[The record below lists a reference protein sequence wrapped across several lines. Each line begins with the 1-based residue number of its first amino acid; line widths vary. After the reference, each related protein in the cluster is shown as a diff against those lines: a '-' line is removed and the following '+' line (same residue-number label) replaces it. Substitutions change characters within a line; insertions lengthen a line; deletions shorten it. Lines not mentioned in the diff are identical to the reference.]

1 MINLTDKKNMNVN
14 CYVCNTIFFK
24 PILKA
29 IPSMSSDG
37 QTVDIEILKEECQ
50 NCGTVRSSDISFLN
64 DFYNN
69 FYKLNIVNNDPRYIY
84 NCESMLKSEM
94 HFEWIEKLAGES
106 IKDADSIIEIGCG
119 SGNLLNLFDV
129 KNKYGV
135 EPSIEAAV
143 HANKIANVRNI
154 SYEDISDQEKY
165 DLILSTCVIEHTMD
179 PNDFLIKTRNIA
191 KEDSLV
197 IIGLPIQDSESFD
210 VYFLDHLHHFTTN
223 QFIYLCQK
231 NGFEVEKYEV
241 GYKCMTTIGYFFL
254 RKRISSSNILTYEK
268 NKNFYTSSNWISN
281 LNTYLENKKEKN
293 IIAFGYGETSFF
305 FQTYTHLSSYI
316 SYYIDDVKAGTVEN
330 VISTEYAIQSNI
342 LKNSILILL
351 ANPHYHEF
359 LRKKFEGVDN
369 LEFYSPFS
377 NVIS

>member
-1 MINLTDKKNMNVN
+1 M
-14 CYVCNTIFFK
+14 
-24 PILKA
+24 
-29 IPSMSSDG
+29 
-37 QTVDIEILKEECQ
+37 
-50 NCGTVRSSDISFLN
+50 
-64 DFYNN
+64 
-69 FYKLNIVNNDPRYIY
+69 
-84 NCESMLKSEM
+84 
-94 HFEWIEKLAGES
+94 
-106 IKDADSIIEIGCG
+106 
-119 SGNLLNLFDV
+119 
-129 KNKYGV
+129 
-135 EPSIEAAV
+135 
-143 HANKIANVRNI
+143 
-154 SYEDISDQEKY
+154 
-165 DLILSTCVIEHTMD
+165 IEHTID
-179 PNDFLIKTRNIA
+179 PNDFLIKNRNIA

-254 RKRISSSNILTYEK
+254 RKRISSSNILMYEK

-305 FQTYTHLSSYI
+305 FQTYMHLNSYI

-330 VISTEYAIQSNI
+330 VISVEDAIQSNI

-359 LRKKFEGVDN
+359 LKKKFEVVDF